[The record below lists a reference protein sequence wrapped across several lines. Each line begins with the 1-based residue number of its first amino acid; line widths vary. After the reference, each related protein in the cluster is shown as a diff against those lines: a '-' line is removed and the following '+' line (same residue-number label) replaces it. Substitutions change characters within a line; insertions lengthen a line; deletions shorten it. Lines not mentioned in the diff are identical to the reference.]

1 MRVHKSKF
9 LNSSSIFELSAPNL
23 YHIDLYSIDS
33 LAVPLVVG
41 ITMASAQNII
51 KCAVLSTSHKIS
63 YSIAQKSQNG
73 PWIVLSNSFGADTTL
88 YQPVAQRLASSG
100 YRVLSYDHPGHGPS
114 TPVKDVDNVEM
125 EELIN
130 DIDELLRV
138 LHIDSIRAWVGVS
151 LGAASGIYL
160 ACRHPKLIQKLTYC
174 ACPPASFGALG
185 IMPLE
190 YFDKMRAQAEAD
202 GTTANVIRQMH
213 YGWASKEWL
222 DEHPD
227 KDERLKLASSTLSL
241 DGLRAMMTLQKNK
254 RFDMRPL
261 VPQLLESCEKI
272 MFVKGDHDAHL
283 NPLVDIMRDLVV
295 KTAQER
301 GVEGDFKVVTVPDS
315 GHVMYLENEGY
326 FVDTILEFIS

>member
-1 MRVHKSKF
+1 
-9 LNSSSIFELSAPNL
+9 
-23 YHIDLYSIDS
+23 
-33 LAVPLVVG
+33 
-41 ITMASAQNII
+41 MASAQSII
-51 KCAVLSTSHKIS
+51 KCAVLSTSRMIS
-63 YSIAQKSQNG
+63 YSIAQNSQIG
-73 PWIVLSNSFGADTTL
+73 PWIVLSNSFGADITL

-100 YRVLSYDHPGHGPS
+100 YRVLSYDHPGHGQS

-125 EELIN
+125 EELI
-130 DIDELLRV
+130 DDVDELLRV

-151 LGAASGIYL
+151 LGAASGVYL
-160 ACRHPKLIQKLTYC
+160 ACRRPKLIQNFAYC
-174 ACPPASFGALG
+174 ACPPASFGALE

-227 KDERLKLASSTLSL
+227 QDERLKLASSTLSL

-261 VPQLLESCEKI
+261 VPQLLESVEKI

-283 NPLVDIMRDLVV
+283 NPLVDMMRDLVV
-295 KTAQER
+295 KTAKEK
-301 GVEGDFKVVTVPDS
+301 GVEGDFKLVTVPDS
-315 GHVMYLENEGY
+315 GHVMYLENESY
-326 FVDTILEFIS
+326 FVDAILDLISQSAPV